1 MSNEEMQFADP
12 EWQPPTQHNKAPEQE
27 PYNPQ
32 PVNSTRDE
40 QTGWQ
45 KPPQEEAD
53 GESDYYAGYR
63 AQQQQSD
70 MASPG
75 QRQRR
80 RPSSRLFWIILAL
93 IVLMVLGGRPL
104 FFEGGSL
111 FEGFVAENLIFG
123 LLILAIIIAAITMI
137 RRRGRITFR
146 NTRMV
151 ETRNFTVSRH
161 PTIIVK
167 DDVGTI
173 RVRSGGESN
182 EVRIQATK
190 QSTGWMGTNNDLQ
203 VRYDQRAEDNTI
215 SVNSVHRWSV
225 FGKNSVDYDITVP
238 LIADLKLRVD
248 AGKIYVSDLIGQMS
262 LVSDAGSIQAVH
274 VSLQGQSLLKTDVGS
289 VNFSGSIDPQGAYKF
304 ETDAGSINVTL
315 PEDASFHVDA
325 RTDVGSI
332 KSDFPLSGQPTVSR
346 TRLSGNVGIPPYATL
361 TLRTDLGSINLKRE

>member
-12 EWQPPTQHNKAPEQE
+12 EWQPPTQRSNAQEQKS
-27 PYNPQ
+27 YNPQ
-32 PVNSTRDE
+32 PVNSPRDE

-45 KPPQEEAD
+45 KPPQEEAG

-63 AQQQQSD
+63 ARQQQSYTVP
-70 MASPG
+70 PG

-80 RPSSRLFWIILAL
+80 RSSSRFLWIILVL
-93 IVLMVLGGRPL
+93 FVLMVLGGRPF

-111 FEGFVAENLIFG
+111 FEGFVAENFIFG
-123 LLILAIIIAAITMI
+123 LLILGIIIAVIAVL
-137 RRRGRITFR
+137 RSRGRVIFR

-151 ETRNFTVSRH
+151 ETRNFTVDRH

-173 RVRSGGESN
+173 RVHSGGESN
-182 EVRIQATK
+182 EVHIQATK
-190 QSTGWMGTNNDLQ
+190 QSTGWTGAGNILQ

-215 SVNSVHRWSV
+215 SVNSEHGWSV

-238 LIADLKLRVD
+238 LIADLRLRTD

-262 LVSDAGSIQAVH
+262 LVSDAGSIHATH
-274 VSLQGQSLLKTDVGS
+274 VSLQGHSLLKTNVGS

-325 RTDVGSI
+325 STDVGSI
-332 KSDFPLSGQPTVSR
+332 KSDFPLNGQPTVSR

-361 TLRTDLGSINLKRE
+361 TLRTDLGSIKLKRE